1 MKMKKSSVLGLAAA
15 GVLLAALSVP
25 VSARIAGWLY
35 GQTLR
40 VADTEGRGGTVIN
53 TLGVGDAYIQGDL
66 EVAGQQFSAA
76 PATQVI
82 GAASTIAADACGGL
96 KRISATADRTTDTT
110 ATFTAPAAGNAG
122 CCMLVVNVD
131 TVDTIYLD
139 SNTAFPLTNVASA
152 ALGPK
157 GSINVCSDG
166 TYWQHTAWTE
176 Y

>member
-1 MKMKKSSVLGLAAA
+1 MMNEKMKKVGTAVLGVLLLGLAVTA
-15 GVLLAALSVP
+15 GAKIS
-25 VSARIAGWLY
+25 GYLY
-35 GQTLR
+35 GKSLR

-53 TLGVGDAYIQGDL
+53 TLGDGDAYIQGDL
-66 EVAGQQFSAA
+66 EVAGQQFSAT

-82 GAASTIAADACGGL
+82 GTAGTITADACGGL
-96 KRISATADRTTDTT
+96 KRISAVGDKTTDTT

-139 SNTAFPLTNVASA
+139 SNTAFPLTGAASA

-166 TYWQHTAWTE
+166 TTWHHDAWTE